1 MASYTRRRLLTTSI
15 GAATAASL
23 AGCTGS
29 NAEQSTAD
37 TDADE
42 ASAVDATAPFHVFGD
57 ITEAV
62 VGNSEAVET
71 LVPLGSHGHG
81 WEPSGDTQATVI
93 DSDLFV
99 YMDGFQPWADDMVAS
114 MRDDDTPVTAVNI
127 ADGIEKLGGHDGHS
141 EEEHSDEHS
150 EEEHSEEH
158 SEEEHSEEEH
168 SEENDHSDE
177 HSEEEHSGEHSEEE
191 HSEEEHSEES
201 DHGDE
206 HSEEE
211 HSEEHSEEEHS
222 EEEHS
227 DEHSGEGEHSEDEH
241 GGETDDGGHGHDH
254 GAEDPHVWLDPVRLK
269 QAVTNVQN
277 GLADIDSDN
286 ADSYATNADDY
297 RARLDQLDR
306 SFTDTLGDADSDVV
320 FVAGHNAFQ
329 YLESRYG
336 FRVETLTNISPD
348 DRPTPEDIAQAQS
361 LIEEHDLRYVL
372 ADPLEDQTAADQLVE
387 QTDATEKLPLTAVAG
402 QTQDWA
408 DKGWGYIDVMENIN
422 LATLQQ
428 ALDA

>member
-29 NAEQSTAD
+29 DAEQSTAGAE
-37 TDADE
+37 ADE

-62 VGNSEAVET
+62 VGDSGAVET

-99 YMDGFQPWADDMVAS
+99 YMDGFQPWADEMVAS
-114 MRDDDTPVTAVNI
+114 MRDDDAPVTAVNI

-141 EEEHSDEHS
+141 EEDHSGEEHSEEEHSGEGHSEEHSEEEHS

-158 SEEEHSEEEH
+158 SEEEHSE
-168 SEENDHSDE
+168 
-177 HSEEEHSGEHSEEE
+177 
-191 HSEEEHSEES
+191 
-201 DHGDE
+201 
-206 HSEEE
+206 
-211 HSEEHSEEEHS
+211 
-222 EEEHS
+222 
-227 DEHSGEGEHSEDEH
+227 DEH
-241 GGETDDGGHGHDH
+241 GAETQDGGHGHDH

-269 QAVTNVQN
+269 QAVTNVRSELV
-277 GLADIDSDN
+277 GIDSDN
-286 ADSYATNADDY
+286 ADTYATNADDY
-297 RARLDQLDR
+297 RSRLDQLDR
-306 SFTDTLGDADSDVV
+306 SFEDTLGDADSDVV

-361 LIEEHDLRYVL
+361 LIEEHDLQYVL
-372 ADPLEDQTAADQLVE
+372 ADPLESQTAANQLVE

>member
-29 NAEQSTAD
+29 DAEQSTAGAE
-37 TDADE
+37 ADE
-42 ASAVDATAPFHVFGD
+42 ASTVDATAPFHVFGD

-62 VGNSEAVET
+62 VGDSGAVET

-114 MRDDDTPVTAVNI
+114 MRDDDAPVTAVNV

-141 EEEHSDEHS
+141 EEDHSGEHS
-150 EEEHSEEH
+150 EEE
-158 SEEEHSEEEH
+158 
-168 SEENDHSDE
+168 HSDE
-177 HSEEEHSGEHSEEE
+177 HSEEEHSGEEHSEKSDHGDEHSDEDHSGKHSGEE
-191 HSEEEHSEES
+191 HSEEEHSA
-201 DHGDE
+201 
-206 HSEEE
+206 
-211 HSEEHSEEEHS
+211 
-222 EEEHS
+222 
-227 DEHSGEGEHSEDEH
+227 EHSGEGEHSEDEH
-241 GGETDDGGHGHDH
+241 GAETHDGGHGHDH

-269 QAVTNVQN
+269 QAVTNVRSELV
-277 GLADIDSDN
+277 GIDSDN
-286 ADSYATNADDY
+286 ADTYATNADDY
-297 RARLDQLDR
+297 RSRLDQLDQ
-306 SFTDTLGDADSDVV
+306 SFEDTLGDADSDVV

-361 LIEEHDLRYVL
+361 LIEEHDLQYVL

>member
-29 NAEQSTAD
+29 DAEQSAAGA
-37 TDADE
+37 DADGTP
-42 ASAVDATAPFHVFGD
+42 AVRATAPFHVFGD

-62 VGNSEAVET
+62 AGDSGAVET

-114 MRDDDTPVTAVNI
+114 MRDDDAPVTAVNI

-141 EEEHSDEHS
+141 EEDHSDEHSEEKNSEENHSEEGDNGDEHSEEEHSGEHSKEDHSEEHS

-158 SEEEHSEEEH
+158 SEE
-168 SEENDHSDE
+168 D
-177 HSEEEHSGEHSEEE
+177 HSGES
-191 HSEEEHSEES
+191 
-201 DHGDE
+201 
-206 HSEEE
+206 
-211 HSEEHSEEEHS
+211 
-222 EEEHS
+222 
-227 DEHSGEGEHSEDEH
+227 EHSEDEH
-241 GGETDDGGHGHDH
+241 GAETHDGGHGHDH

-277 GLADIDSDN
+277 GLVDIDSDN
-286 ADSYATNADDY
+286 ADSYATNGDEY
-297 RARLDQLDR
+297 RAQLDQLDQ
-306 SFTDTLGDADSDVV
+306 SFADTLGDADSDVV

-336 FRVETLTNISPD
+336 FRV
-348 DRPTPEDIAQAQS
+348 
-361 LIEEHDLRYVL
+361 
-372 ADPLEDQTAADQLVE
+372 
-387 QTDATEKLPLTAVAG
+387 
-402 QTQDWA
+402 
-408 DKGWGYIDVMENIN
+408 
-422 LATLQQ
+422 
-428 ALDA
+428 

>member
-29 NAEQSTAD
+29 DAEQSTAGAE
-37 TDADE
+37 ADE
-42 ASAVDATAPFHVFGD
+42 ASTVDATAPFHVFGD

-62 VGNSEAVET
+62 VGDSGAVET

-114 MRDDDTPVTAVNI
+114 MRDDDAPVTAVNI

-141 EEEHSDEHS
+141 EEDHSGEEHS

-168 SEENDHSDE
+168 SEE
-177 HSEEEHSGEHSEEE
+177 HSEE
-191 HSEEEHSEES
+191 
-201 DHGDE
+201 E

-227 DEHSGEGEHSEDEH
+227 EEEHSEEHSEEEH
-241 GGETDDGGHGHDH
+241 GAETQDGGHGHDH

-269 QAVTNVQN
+269 QAVTNVRSELV
-277 GLADIDSDN
+277 GIDSDN

-297 RARLDQLDR
+297 RSRLDQLDQ
-306 SFTDTLGDADSDVV
+306 SFEDTLGDADSDVV

-361 LIEEHDLRYVL
+361 LIEEHDLQYVL

>member
-29 NAEQSTAD
+29 DAEQSTAGAE
-37 TDADE
+37 ADE
-42 ASAVDATAPFHVFGD
+42 ASTVDATAPFHVFGD

-62 VGNSEAVET
+62 VGDSGAVET

-114 MRDDDTPVTAVNI
+114 MRDDDAPVTAVNI

-141 EEEHSDEHS
+141 EEDHSGEEHS

-168 SEENDHSDE
+168 SEE
-177 HSEEEHSGEHSEEE
+177 HSEEE
-191 HSEEEHSEES
+191 HSEE
-201 DHGDE
+201 E

-211 HSEEHSEEEHS
+211 HSEEHSEEEH
-222 EEEHS
+222 
-227 DEHSGEGEHSEDEH
+227 GA
-241 GGETDDGGHGHDH
+241 ETQDGGHGHDH

-269 QAVTNVQN
+269 QAVTNVRSELV
-277 GLADIDSDN
+277 GIDSDN
-286 ADSYATNADDY
+286 ADTYATNADDY
-297 RARLDQLDR
+297 RSRLDQLDQ
-306 SFTDTLGDADSDVV
+306 SFEDTLGDADSDVV

-361 LIEEHDLRYVL
+361 LIEEHDLQYVL

>member
-1 MASYTRRRLLTTSI
+1 MAPYTRRRLLTTSI

-29 NAEQSTAD
+29 DAEQSTAGAE
-37 TDADE
+37 ADE
-42 ASAVDATAPFHVFGD
+42 ASTVDATAPFHVFGD

-62 VGNSEAVET
+62 VGDSGAVET

-114 MRDDDTPVTAVNI
+114 MRDDDAPVTAVNI

-141 EEEHSDEHS
+141 EEDHSGEEHS

-168 SEENDHSDE
+168 SEEE
-177 HSEEEHSGEHSEEE
+177 HSEEEHSDEEHSGEDHSGEHSEEE
-191 HSEEEHSEES
+191 HSEEEHSA
-201 DHGDE
+201 
-206 HSEEE
+206 
-211 HSEEHSEEEHS
+211 
-222 EEEHS
+222 
-227 DEHSGEGEHSEDEH
+227 EHSGEGEHSEDEH
-241 GGETDDGGHGHDH
+241 GAETHDGGHGHDH

-277 GLADIDSDN
+277 GLVDIDSDN

-306 SFTDTLGDADSDVV
+306 SFADTLGDADSDVV
-320 FVAGHNAFQ
+320 FVAGHNAFN

-348 DRPTPEDIAQAQS
+348 DRPTPEDIEQAQS
-361 LIEEHDLRYVL
+361 LIEEHDLQYVL
-372 ADPLEDQTAADQLVE
+372 ADPLENQTAANQLVE

>member
-29 NAEQSTAD
+29 DAEQSTAGAE
-37 TDADE
+37 ADE
-42 ASAVDATAPFHVFGD
+42 ASTVDATAPFHVFGD

-62 VGNSEAVET
+62 VGDSEAVET

-114 MRDDDTPVTAVNI
+114 MRDDDAPVTAVNI

-141 EEEHSDEHS
+141 EEDHSGEEHS

-168 SEENDHSDE
+168 SEE
-177 HSEEEHSGEHSEEE
+177 HSEE
-191 HSEEEHSEES
+191 
-201 DHGDE
+201 E

-211 HSEEHSEEEHS
+211 HSEEHSEEEH
-222 EEEHS
+222 
-227 DEHSGEGEHSEDEH
+227 GA
-241 GGETDDGGHGHDH
+241 ETQDGGHGHDH

-269 QAVTNVQN
+269 QAVTNVRSELV
-277 GLADIDSDN
+277 GIDSDN
-286 ADSYATNADDY
+286 ADTYATNADDY
-297 RARLDQLDR
+297 RSRLDQLDQ
-306 SFTDTLGDADSDVV
+306 SFEDTLGDADSDVV

-361 LIEEHDLRYVL
+361 LIEEHDLQYVL

>member
-29 NAEQSTAD
+29 DAEQSTAGAE
-37 TDADE
+37 ADE
-42 ASAVDATAPFHVFGD
+42 ASTVDATAPFHVFGD

-62 VGNSEAVET
+62 VGDSGAVET

-114 MRDDDTPVTAVNI
+114 MRDDDAPVTAVNI

-141 EEEHSDEHS
+141 EEDHSG
-150 EEEHSEEH
+150 EEH
-158 SEEEHSEEEH
+158 SEEEHSA
-168 SEENDHSDE
+168 
-177 HSEEEHSGEHSEEE
+177 
-191 HSEEEHSEES
+191 ES

-211 HSEEHSEEEHS
+211 HSDEEHSGEEHSKEHSEEDHSGEHSGEEHSEEEHS
-222 EEEHS
+222 A
-227 DEHSGEGEHSEDEH
+227 EHSGEGEHSEDEH
-241 GGETDDGGHGHDH
+241 GAETHDGGHGHDH

-277 GLADIDSDN
+277 GLVDIDSDN

-306 SFTDTLGDADSDVV
+306 SFADTLGDADSDVV

-361 LIEEHDLRYVL
+361 LIEEHDLQYVL
-372 ADPLEDQTAADQLVE
+372 ADPLESQTAANQLVE

>member
-29 NAEQSTAD
+29 DAEQSAAGA
-37 TDADE
+37 DADGTP
-42 ASAVDATAPFHVFGD
+42 AVRATAPFHVFGD

-62 VGNSEAVET
+62 VGDSEAVET

-114 MRDDDTPVTAVNI
+114 MRDDDAPVTAVNI

-141 EEEHSDEHS
+141 EEDHS
-150 EEEHSEEH
+150 EEDHSGEH

-168 SEENDHSDE
+168 SAESDHGDE
-177 HSEEEHSGEHSEEE
+177 HSEEENSDEEHSGEEHSGEHSGEHSEEE
-191 HSEEEHSEES
+191 HSEEEHSA
-201 DHGDE
+201 
-206 HSEEE
+206 
-211 HSEEHSEEEHS
+211 
-222 EEEHS
+222 
-227 DEHSGEGEHSEDEH
+227 EHSGEGEHSEDEH
-241 GGETDDGGHGHDH
+241 GAETHDGGHGHDH

-277 GLADIDSDN
+277 GLVDIDSDN
-286 ADSYATNADDY
+286 ADSYATNGDEY
-297 RARLDQLDR
+297 RAQLDQLDQ
-306 SFTDTLGDADSDVV
+306 SFADTLGDADSDVV

-348 DRPTPEDIAQAQS
+348 DRPTPEDIEQAQS
-361 LIEEHDLRYVL
+361 LIEEHDLQYVL
-372 ADPLEDQTAADQLVE
+372 ADPLENQTAANQLVE

>member
-29 NAEQSTAD
+29 DAEQSTAGAE
-37 TDADE
+37 ADE
-42 ASAVDATAPFHVFGD
+42 ASTVDATAPFHVFGD

-62 VGNSEAVET
+62 VGDSEAVET

-114 MRDDDTPVTAVNI
+114 MRDDDAPVTAVNI

-141 EEEHSDEHS
+141 GEEHSDEHSEEGHSEEKHSDEEHSEEKHSEEGHS

-168 SEENDHSDE
+168 S
-177 HSEEEHSGEHSEEE
+177 G
-191 HSEEEHSEES
+191 
-201 DHGDE
+201 
-206 HSEEE
+206 EE

-227 DEHSGEGEHSEDEH
+227 EEHSEEEH
-241 GGETDDGGHGHDH
+241 GAETQDGGHGHDH

-269 QAVTNVQN
+269 QAVTNVRSELV
-277 GLADIDSDN
+277 GIDSDN
-286 ADSYATNADDY
+286 ADTYATNADDY
-297 RARLDQLDR
+297 RSRLDQLDQ
-306 SFTDTLGDADSDVV
+306 SFEDTLGDADSDVV

-361 LIEEHDLRYVL
+361 LIEEHDLQYVL

-387 QTDATEKLPLTAVAG
+387 ETDATEKLPLTAVAG

>member
-29 NAEQSTAD
+29 DAEQSAAGA
-37 TDADE
+37 DADGTP
-42 ASAVDATAPFHVFGD
+42 AVRATAPFHVFGD

-62 VGNSEAVET
+62 AGDSGAVET

-114 MRDDDTPVTAVNI
+114 MRDDDAPVTAVNI

-141 EEEHSDEHS
+141 EEDHSDEHSEEKNSEENHSEEGDNGDEHSEEEHSGEHSKEDHSDEHSEEEHSEEDHSEEHS

-158 SEEEHSEEEH
+158 SEE
-168 SEENDHSDE
+168 D
-177 HSEEEHSGEHSEEE
+177 HSGES
-191 HSEEEHSEES
+191 
-201 DHGDE
+201 
-206 HSEEE
+206 
-211 HSEEHSEEEHS
+211 
-222 EEEHS
+222 
-227 DEHSGEGEHSEDEH
+227 EHSEDEH
-241 GGETDDGGHGHDH
+241 GAETHDGGHGHDH

-277 GLADIDSDN
+277 GLVDIDSDN
-286 ADSYATNADDY
+286 ADSYATNGDEY
-297 RARLDQLDR
+297 RAQLDQLDQ
-306 SFTDTLGDADSDVV
+306 SFADTLGDADSDVV

-348 DRPTPEDIAQAQS
+348 DRPTPEDIEQAQS
-361 LIEEHDLRYVL
+361 LIEEHDLQYVL
-372 ADPLEDQTAADQLVE
+372 TDPLENQTAANQLVE

>member
-29 NAEQSTAD
+29 DAEQSTAGAE
-37 TDADE
+37 ADE
-42 ASAVDATAPFHVFGD
+42 ASTVDATAPFHVFGD

-62 VGNSEAVET
+62 VGDSGAVET

-114 MRDDDTPVTAVNI
+114 MRDDDAPVTAVNI

-141 EEEHSDEHS
+141 EEDHSGEEHSEEEHS

-158 SEEEHSEEEH
+158 SEEEHSE
-168 SEENDHSDE
+168 
-177 HSEEEHSGEHSEEE
+177 
-191 HSEEEHSEES
+191 
-201 DHGDE
+201 
-206 HSEEE
+206 
-211 HSEEHSEEEHS
+211 
-222 EEEHS
+222 
-227 DEHSGEGEHSEDEH
+227 DEH
-241 GGETDDGGHGHDH
+241 GAETQDGGHGHDH

-269 QAVTNVQN
+269 QAVTNVRSELV
-277 GLADIDSDN
+277 GIDSDN
-286 ADSYATNADDY
+286 ADTYATNADDY
-297 RARLDQLDR
+297 RSRLDQLDQ
-306 SFTDTLGDADSDVV
+306 SFEDTLGDADSDVV

-361 LIEEHDLRYVL
+361 LIEEHDLQYVL

>member
-29 NAEQSTAD
+29 DAEQSTAGAE
-37 TDADE
+37 ADE
-42 ASAVDATAPFHVFGD
+42 ASTVDATAPFHVFGD

-62 VGNSEAVET
+62 VGDSGAVET

-114 MRDDDTPVTAVNI
+114 MRDDDAPVTAVNI

-141 EEEHSDEHS
+141 EEDHSGEEHSEEDHSEEEHSEEEHS

-168 SEENDHSDE
+168 SEE
-177 HSEEEHSGEHSEEE
+177 HSEEE
-191 HSEEEHSEES
+191 HSEE
-201 DHGDE
+201 E

-211 HSEEHSEEEHS
+211 HSEEHSEEEH
-222 EEEHS
+222 
-227 DEHSGEGEHSEDEH
+227 GA
-241 GGETDDGGHGHDH
+241 ETQDGGHGHDH

-269 QAVTNVQN
+269 QAVTNVRSELV
-277 GLADIDSDN
+277 GIDSDN
-286 ADSYATNADDY
+286 ADTYATNADDY
-297 RARLDQLDR
+297 RSRLDQLDQ
-306 SFTDTLGDADSDVV
+306 SFEDTLGDADSDVV

-348 DRPTPEDIAQAQS
+348 DRPTPEDIAKAQS
-361 LIEEHDLRYVL
+361 LIEEHDLQYVL

>member
-1 MASYTRRRLLTTSI
+1 MTSYTRRRLLTTSI

-29 NAEQSTAD
+29 DTEQSTAGAE
-37 TDADE
+37 ADE

-62 VGNSEAVET
+62 VGDSEAVET

-93 DSDLFV
+93 DSDVFV

-114 MRDDDTPVTAVNI
+114 MRDDDAPVTAVNI

-141 EEEHSDEHS
+141 EEDHSGEEHS

-168 SEENDHSDE
+168 SEEHSEEE
-177 HSEEEHSGEHSEEE
+177 HSEEEHSEEHSEEE

-206 HSEEE
+206 HSDEE
-211 HSEEHSEEEHS
+211 HSEEHSEEEH
-222 EEEHS
+222 
-227 DEHSGEGEHSEDEH
+227 GA
-241 GGETDDGGHGHDH
+241 ETHDGGHGHDH

-269 QAVTNVQN
+269 QAVTNVRSE
-277 GLADIDSDN
+277 LVDIDSDN
-286 ADSYATNADDY
+286 ADTYATNADNY
-297 RARLDQLDR
+297 RAQLDQLDQ
-306 SFTDTLGDADSDVV
+306 SFEDTLGDADSDVV

-348 DRPTPEDIAQAQS
+348 DRPTPKDIAQAQS
-361 LIEEHDLRYVL
+361 LIEEHDLQYVL

-387 QTDATEKLPLTAVAG
+387 ETDATEKLPLTAVAG

-408 DKGWGYIDVMENIN
+408 DRGWGYIDVMENVN